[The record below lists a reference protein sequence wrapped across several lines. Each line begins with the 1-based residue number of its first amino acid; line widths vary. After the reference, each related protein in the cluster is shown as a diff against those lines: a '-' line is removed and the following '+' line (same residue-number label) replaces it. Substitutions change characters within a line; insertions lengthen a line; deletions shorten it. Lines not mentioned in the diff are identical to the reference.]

1 MTSLKTATPSY
12 HLSSIHAPVTGTTLE
27 LEQVNDVV
35 FSEKLVGVGIAI
47 RPDAADELDILAP
60 ADGTIVNILIGN
72 HAFFL
77 KTDDGVELL
86 VHYGLNSVKLNGEG
100 FTRVAGIGQPVKRGD
115 VVLRVD
121 NRVLAQHQISTVTPV
136 VVVSPELYDV
146 KILTGGVSA
155 GVSPIIHVHRR

>member
-12 HLSSIHAPVTGTTLE
+12 HLSSIYAPVTGTTLE

-47 RPDAADELDILAP
+47 RPDAADDLDILAP
-60 ADGTIVNILIGN
+60 ADGTIVNILTGN
-72 HAFFL
+72 HAFFM

-86 VHYGLNSVKLNGEG
+86 VHYGLNSVKLKGEG
-100 FTRVAGIGQPVKRGD
+100 FTRVAGIGQPVKCGD

-136 VVVSPELYDV
+136 VVVSPELYDI

-155 GVSPIIHVHRR
+155 GISPIIHVHRK